1 MSLPVA
7 YYSLVLLLLG
17 GLSFYLLRS
26 GWPDRLRRRNA
37 PRKLQVS
44 EIRSLGNRQFLVIVE
59 YESTRLF
66 LGVSQGRIDLLCH
79 LGRDVPEGEDF
90 APLVREATKP

>member
-1 MSLPVA
+1 MSLPVVF
-7 YYSLVLLLLG
+7 YSLVLLLLAAV
-17 GLSFYLLRS
+17 SVYVLRQ
-26 GWPDRLRRRNA
+26 GWPSWLVRRNA

-44 EIRSLGNRQFLVIVE
+44 EIRSLGNRQFLVIAE

-79 LGRDVPEGEDF
+79 LGRDVPEEGEF
-90 APLVREATKP
+90 APLLRKEIKP